1 MKTIND
7 VAKKAN
13 VSVAT
18 VSRVINN
25 SSHKVNAKTREKV
38 LKVIE
43 ELDFH
48 PNEVAK
54 SLQKRKTNTIGV
66 LIPDISNPYYAE
78 IVRGIQDF
86 AEELGVSVFLQNTDR
101 DSRKVIR
108 DVYLLR
114 EKNVE
119 GIVFSG
125 GIITDDILNALG
137 SLREKSLVIGRQK
150 VDMPSIRID
159 NRGLTLRI
167 VEYLVSSGYKKIG
180 FLGGPETSITAED
193 RYQGYLEG
201 IKKHNCL
208 SCKEYALFGE
218 LTLESGYQKATRLL
232 SHKELPTAIVTAN
245 DQIAF
250 GAIKAIKDKGL
261 KVPGDIAVTGFDN
274 TPLTRYFEPTITTIH
289 IPRYEMGRDAMKYL
303 RVLIG
308 GGVVKKVNYY
318 ECQLVVRDSTRQ
330 NSQAI

>member
-25 SSHKVNAKTREKV
+25 SSHKVNAKTKEKV

-48 PNEVAK
+48 PNAVAQ

-78 IVRGIQDF
+78 IVRGIQDC
-86 AEELGVSVFLQNTDR
+86 AEEIGVSVFLQNTDR
-101 DSRKVIR
+101 DIKKVVR
-108 DVYLLR
+108 DIYLLR

-125 GIITDDILNALG
+125 GIITDEILNSLG
-137 SLREKSLVIGRQK
+137 SLREKALVIGRQK
-150 VDMPSIRID
+150 IDMPSIRID
-159 NRGLTLRI
+159 NKALTLRV
-167 VEYLVSSGYKKIG
+167 VEYLISLGYKNIG
-180 FLGGPETSITAED
+180 FIGGPRASITTED
-193 RYQGYLEG
+193 RYQGYLAG
-201 IKKHNCL
+201 IRKNNCFEH
-208 SCKEYALFGE
+208 KEYALFGE
-218 LTLESGYQKATRLL
+218 LTLESGYKKAAALL
-232 SHKELPTAIVTAN
+232 SYEKSPTAIVTAN

-250 GAIKAIKDKGL
+250 GTIKAIKDRGFR
-261 KVPGDIAVTGFDN
+261 VPEDIAVTGFDN
-274 TPLTRYFEPTITTIH
+274 TPLTRYFEPTVTTIN
-289 IPRYEMGRDAMKYL
+289 IPRYEMGRDAMKSL
-303 RVLIG
+303 HHLIG
-308 GGVVKKVNYY
+308 GGAIKKVTYY
-318 ECQLVVRDSTRQ
+318 ECQLVVRDSTKQ
-330 NSQAI
+330 NF